1 VSKLVVLA
9 VLVLAAV
16 AAADTIRPG
25 TEERTAS
32 ERVGQAEEIFHPV
45 ASSGFVPAGEPVQN
59 RVLYRGKEYLSPG
72 DIADA
77 FPASLP
83 GAFFE
88 IAHLA
93 VAADGTLVLA
103 VYGFPA
109 GGEPVN
115 AIQIWR
121 DRTLESAFPVRPGTF
136 GGGLGFAGNG
146 RFIAGLSPDGLV
158 VTLFT
163 RQGRFA
169 GRESATSW

>member
-1 VSKLVVLA
+1 MTKLVVLA

-25 TEERTAS
+25 TDERN
-32 ERVGQAEEIFHPV
+32 AEPTGGAETIFHPV
-45 ASSGFVPAGEPVQN
+45 ASSGFRPAGEPVQN
-59 RVLYRGKEYLSPG
+59 RVLYRGREYLSPR
-72 DIADA
+72 DIAEA

-93 VAADGTLVLA
+93 VAGDGAVVLA

-121 DRTLESAFPVRPGTF
+121 EGTLESAFPVRPGTF
-136 GGGLGFAGNG
+136 GGGLGFAADG
-146 RFIAGLSPDGLV
+146 RLVAGLSPDGLV

>member
-1 VSKLVVLA
+1 VSKVVVLA
-9 VLVLAAV
+9 VLILAAV
-16 AAADTIRPG
+16 AAADTIRRG
-25 TEERTAS
+25 TAERTAS
-32 ERVGQAEEIFHPV
+32 EQDGGAEDIFHPV
-45 ASSGFVPAGEPVQN
+45 ASSGFVPAGDTVKN
-59 RVLYRGKEYLSPG
+59 RVLYRGREHLSPR
-72 DIADA
+72 DIAEA
-77 FPASLP
+77 FPAPLP

-93 VAADGTLVLA
+93 VAADGALVLA

-109 GGEPVN
+109 SDEPVN

-136 GGGLGFAGNG
+136 GGGLGFAAGG
-146 RFIAGLSPDGLV
+146 RLIAGVSPDGLV